1 MKRYSGN
8 SENKNDLNSLSRE
21 KYFSDHILD
30 HSRSMISIINK
41 DYVYEKVNSAFS
53 NAHHGGIDSIVGKSL
68 GDVWGHDIFVN
79 NIKKNIDLCFSG
91 STVRYE
97 ASFSTPKSGK
107 RHFEVIFR
115 PFPSESGEITH
126 LFAETLDITDLEL
139 SKKAASEKEEEFRRF
154 ETSLPIGFL
163 RCAPDGKIIHINNSL
178 MLIMDCD
185 NEASLCGNNLRDYYA
200 EPSLFDEHLAQLND
214 RKPKSYG
221 RISLKTCKGNEIV
234 CRISGFLAVNE
245 SGNPSYID
253 FAFEDSS
260 HELMLENRLI
270 QAQKLEAIGV
280 LAGGIA
286 HDFNNILATISG
298 YSELLL
304 DDLPPSSPSSEKA
317 AKILSAV
324 SKGRSLI
331 NQILV
336 FSRQD
341 KHEKIPVS
349 VYEVLKETMGFIK
362 SAVSPDIKVNGN
374 IRKISAYVLADPIQL
389 FRMFLNLMTNAVQ
402 SMEEKGGEL
411 NVNLAL
417 VEGKIVQKE
426 LNKTEMADE
435 YALIT
440 FRDTGMGM
448 DSSLLTRIFEP
459 FFTTREVGK
468 GSGLGLSVVYGIVS
482 EMGGEILVSSRKH
495 KGSVFYIYLPV
506 TGKKQ

>member
-8 SENKNDLNSLSRE
+8 SEDKNDLNSLARE

-30 HSRSMISIINK
+30 HSRSMISIINR
-41 DYVYEKVNSAFS
+41 DYIYEKVNSAFC

-68 GDVWGHDIFVN
+68 EDVWGHDIFVN
-79 NIKKNIDLCFSG
+79 SIKKNIDQCFSG
-91 STVRYE
+91 STIRYE

-126 LFAETLDITDLEL
+126 LFAETFDITDLEL

-154 ETSLPIGFL
+154 ETTLPIGFL
-163 RCAPDGKIIHINNSL
+163 RCTPDGKIIHANNSL

-185 NEASLCGNNLRDYYA
+185 EEASLCSNNLKDYYT
-200 EPSLFDEHLAQLND
+200 EPSLFDEHIEQLKD
-214 RKPKSYG
+214 RRPKSFG

-234 CRISGFLAVNE
+234 CRISGFLAGNE
-245 SGNPSYID
+245 SGSPSYID

-270 QAQKLEAIGV
+270 QAQKLEAIGA

-286 HDFNNILATISG
+286 HDFNNIMATISG

-304 DDLPPSSPSSEKA
+304 DTLPPSSPSSEKV

-324 SKGRSLI
+324 SKGRSI
-331 NQILV
+331 TNQILA

-341 KHEKIPVS
+341 RQEKIPVS

-362 SAVSPDIKVNGN
+362 STAPSDIKVKGN
-374 IRKISAYVLADPIQL
+374 IRKIDAYVLADPTQL
-389 FRMFLNLMTNAVQ
+389 FRIFLNLMTNAVQ
-402 SMEEKGGEL
+402 SMEEKGGVL

-426 LNKTEMADE
+426 LNKAEVADE
-435 YALIT
+435 YILIT

-468 GSGLGLSVVYGIVS
+468 GSGFGLSVVYGIVS
-482 EMGGEILVSSRKH
+482 EMGGEILVSSRKQ
-495 KGSVFYIYLPV
+495 KGSLFCIYLPV
-506 TGKKQ
+506 AGEK